1 MKGSERVGYLGK
13 AAILV
18 VAILAWAVVGPAA
31 AQEERRLIL
40 PEQRHFEIRDPSEL
54 VRARIPDMPAPATV
68 VGAAA
73 RQATWQLSLD
83 EAIRIALENVDVVRV
98 VAGTTAV
105 ASGETIYG
113 PAITNTT
120 IDQSRAAFDPT
131 LQSTNTFYRTE
142 APYGSLLSTNPL
154 RYGITANPAEGFN
167 STTGVSKQL
176 ITGGTVGVSAGADY
190 LREQQGV
197 LNPLTAS
204 NVTLSV
210 DQPLLK
216 GAGSGANLA
225 PILLARINTERSF
238 FQLKDS
244 VQDLLLGVIQTYW
257 NLSYAQT
264 EAWARRQQVQQGAE
278 ALERAEAR
286 LQAGLGDV
294 GDVAQARVSYENF
307 QATLVAAEANVLN
320 QEALLR
326 NLLGRPPS
334 EPQRITLASVP
345 SMERLKTDWEE
356 ILRLAGEYRPDVVE
370 LKLVLEA
377 DQQSLLLS
385 KNQAL
390 PKLNLGGL
398 YRWNGLEG
406 TTPDGQRVA
415 AGGGHFADWEAGVN
429 FSVPLGLRQ
438 ERAAVRERELLCMRD
453 RANMEQAL
461 HSAAHTLAASYRN
474 LDQYYEQYVRY
485 RRMREASR
493 TNIERQMADY
503 IAGRRTLYLNVLLA
517 ITDWGNAVNS
527 EYQALVQYNI
537 ELARLERQ
545 TGTILETHG
554 VRFMEERYGS
564 LGPLGRFGVERCY
577 PRAMSPGPNSESAPV
592 AEDQQYRRPE
602 APGTAEV
609 DDANPPARVPRP
621 TSAPAAR

>member
-1 MKGSERVGYLGK
+1 MDKDSRVGCLGNIT
-13 AAILV
+13 ALAI
-18 VAILAWAVVGPAA
+18 AILAWAAVRPAA
-31 AQEERRLIL
+31 AQEARQLIL
-40 PEQRHFEIRDPSEL
+40 PEQRHFEIRDPGEL
-54 VRARIPDMPAPATV
+54 PRARIPDMPPPATV
-68 VGAAA
+68 VDAAA
-73 RQATWQLSLD
+73 RQATWRLSLD
-83 EAIRIALENVDVVRV
+83 EAIRMALENVDVVRV

-120 IDQSRAAFDPT
+120 IDQSRAAFDPQ

-142 APYGSLLSTNPL
+142 APYGTLLSADPR
-154 RYGITANPAEGFN
+154 RYGITANPVNGLN
-167 STTGVSKQL
+167 STTSVSKQF
-176 ITGGTVGVSAGADY
+176 ITGGTVGVSAGANY
-190 LREQQGV
+190 MREEAGV

-210 DQPLLK
+210 EQPLLK
-216 GAGSGANLA
+216 GAGGQANLV
-225 PILLARINTERSF
+225 PILLARINTERSY

-244 VQDLLLGVIQTYW
+244 VQELVLGVIQTYW

-307 QATLVAAEANVLN
+307 QAALVAAEANVLN

-334 EPQRITLASVP
+334 APERITLTSAPSVK
-345 SMERLKTDWEE
+345 RLKTDWQE
-356 ILRLAGEYRPDVVE
+356 ILRLAAEYRPDVVE

-385 KNQAL
+385 RNQAL

-406 TTPDGQRVA
+406 TTPDGQRLA
-415 AGGGHFADWEAGVN
+415 AGGGHFTDWEAGVN

-461 HSAAHTLAASYRN
+461 HSAAHALAASYRN
-474 LDQYYEQYVRY
+474 LDQYYEQYARY
-485 RRMREASR
+485 RRMREAGQ
-493 TNIERQMADY
+493 TNVERQMADY

-554 VRFMEERYGS
+554 VRFVEERYGS
-564 LGPLGRFGVERCY
+564 IGPLGRFATERCY
-577 PRAMSPGPNSESAPV
+577 PRDMRPGPNSESV
-592 AEDQQYRRPE
+592 AVPEDQQYRRPA
-602 APGTAEV
+602 APGMAEV
-609 DDANPPARVPRP
+609 DDAPAPEIVPRP
-621 TSAPAAR
+621 APRAGLR

>member
-1 MKGSERVGYLGK
+1 MAKIAGS
-13 AAILV
+13 AI
-18 VAILAWAVVGPAA
+18 AILAWLAVGSAGG
-31 AQEERRLIL
+31 QEARRLIL
-40 PEQRHFEIRDPSEL
+40 PEQRHFDIRDPTQLS
-54 VRARIPDMPAPATV
+54 RARIPEMPPPATV
-68 VGAAA
+68 AVAPAEPA
-73 RQATWQLSLD
+73 VWRLSLD
-83 EAIRIALENVDVVRV
+83 EAIRIALENADVVRV

-105 ASGETIYG
+105 ASGETIYS

-131 LQSTNTFYRTE
+131 LQSSNTFYRTE
-142 APYGSLLSTNPL
+142 QPYGTLFSAGPPP
-154 RYGITANPAEGFN
+154 RYGITATPVEGLR
-167 STTGVSKQL
+167 STTTVSKQL
-176 ITGGTVGVSAGADY
+176 ISGGTVGVSTGADY
-190 LREQQGV
+190 ARSESNDLA
-197 LNPLTAS
+197 LNPTTAS

-216 GAGSGANLA
+216 GAGGQANLA
-225 PILLARINTERSF
+225 PILIARINTERSF
-238 FQLKDS
+238 FQFKDS
-244 VQDLLLGVIQTYW
+244 VQDLVLGVIQTYW

-264 EAWARRQQVQQGAE
+264 EAWARRQQVEQGAE

-286 LQAGLGDV
+286 LQAGLGDE

-307 QATLVAAEANVLN
+307 QATLVAAEAGVLN
-320 QEALLR
+320 QEALMR

-334 EPQRITLASVP
+334 EPERITLTSAP
-345 SMERLKTDWEE
+345 STERLKTDWLEL
-356 ILRLAGEYRPDVVE
+356 LRLAGEYRPDVVE

-377 DQQSLLLS
+377 DQQALLLS
-385 KNQAL
+385 RNQAL
-390 PKLNLGGL
+390 PKLNLGAL

-406 TTPDGQRVA
+406 TTPDGERLA

-453 RANMEQAL
+453 RANMDQVL
-461 HSAAHTLAASYRN
+461 HSAAHVLAASYRN

-485 RRMREASR
+485 RRMREAGQ
-493 TNIERQMADY
+493 TNVERQMADY

-527 EYQALVQYNI
+527 EYQALVQYNT

-564 LGPLGRFGVERCY
+564 IGPLGRFCSDRCY
-577 PRAMSPGPNSESAPV
+577 PRAMSPGPNAESAPV
-592 AEDQQYRRPE
+592 PEQQQYHRPE
-602 APGTAEV
+602 APGRVTEEPAAPEV
-609 DDANPPARVPRP
+609 VPRP
-621 TSAPAAR
+621 AAGRKAR